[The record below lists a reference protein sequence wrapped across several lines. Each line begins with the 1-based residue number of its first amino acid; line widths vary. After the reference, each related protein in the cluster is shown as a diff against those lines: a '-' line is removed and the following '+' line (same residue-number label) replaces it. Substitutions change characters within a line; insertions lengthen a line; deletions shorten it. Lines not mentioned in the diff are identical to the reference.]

1 MIFFRRILKSEKHM
15 TLNSKH
21 NDWRDMLMHRQDINA
36 LVALAQPVDIDAVTG
51 KMSDEQQAW
60 FRERYDHYRKQA
72 ERARVIEL
80 R

>member
-1 MIFFRRILKSEKHM
+1 MLFELIRRLQVETH
-15 TLNSKH
+15 L
-21 NDWRDMLMHRQDINA
+21 NA
-36 LVALAQPVDIDAVTG
+36 LGQPVDIDAVTG
-51 KMSDEQQAW
+51 NMSYEQQAW

>member
-1 MIFFRRILKSEKHM
+1 M
-15 TLNSKH
+15 N
-21 NDWRDMLMHRQDINA
+21 RQDINA
-36 LVALAQPVDIDAVTG
+36 LKNFDFLARSLPVYALGQPVDIDAVTG
-51 KMSDEQQAW
+51 NMSDEQQAW

>member
-1 MIFFRRILKSEKHM
+1 MK
-15 TLNSKH
+15 
-21 NDWRDMLMHRQDINA
+21 RQDINA
-36 LVALAQPVDIDAVTG
+36 LKILIFWHAVLPVCTPGQPVDIDAVTG
-51 KMSDEQQAW
+51 NMSNKQQAW